1 MDSDAIITGMV
12 VEETDK
18 EIKVMVDPLAKGD
31 PTVLDKEEIVGQ
43 KVSSVSTMPQG
54 LLNKLTKEEILDL
67 MAYVLARGDKKH
79 PAFHGHEHG
88 DHNHGDH

>member
-12 VEETDK
+12 VDENDRA
-18 EIKVMVDPLAKGD
+18 IKVMVDPLAKGE
-31 PTVLDKEEIVGQ
+31 PTVLDKDEIVGQ
-43 KVSSVSTMPQG
+43 KVSAVSTMPQG

-79 PAFHGHEHG
+79 PAFHGHDHGGHG
-88 DHNHGDH
+88 DH